1 MKTTTRVFFTEVDAW
16 FDTTI
21 ATLGAMNPQRAIELM
36 GTKDYT
42 YRLFNEFEGFD
53 HTEFEARWK
62 ARDRQ
67 ILADALITRV
77 PGLFA
82 DFLKRSQVETHSTPF
97 QYDVELVLNFYPYR
111 MTREEV
117 AAICKKIYATFPVQ
131 FMIRPV
137 FLTPKQINPMYIRT
151 YIDVLALYNF
161 NEWLGV
167 HITNED
173 FVKYPCYEKVMHAP
187 LVFPRKIEGMG
198 RKEFIQNVQNTISFL
213 TPMIGLLYHSSEIF
227 TTLLSP
233 RLKEGEVGLD
243 PNDPKAMEK
252 YLQEQGVSDGASSLH
267 NEALESLDPPPLDWE
282 LLRASRA
289 FHSGGGTDR
298 ASGLEFDAGTR

>member
-53 HTEFEARWK
+53 HAEFEARWK

-67 ILADALITRV
+67 ILADARITRV

-187 LVFPRKIEGMG
+187 LIFPRKIEGMG
-198 RKEFIQNVQNTISFL
+198 
-213 TPMIGLLYHSSEIF
+213 
-227 TTLLSP
+227 
-233 RLKEGEVGLD
+233 
-243 PNDPKAMEK
+243 
-252 YLQEQGVSDGASSLH
+252 QGVFTITNLGMFGVEEFSAIINPPEAAILAVGAAR
-267 NEALESLDPPPLDWE
+267 EEVIV
-282 LLRASRA
+282 
-289 FHSGGGTDR
+289 SGGT
-298 ASGLEFDAGTR
+298 LKAGRVMTGWATPISPAAGIGPK

>member
-1 MKTTTRVFFTEVDAW
+1 MKTTTRAFFTEVDAW

-21 ATLGAMNPQRAIELM
+21 ATLGALNPQRAIELM
-36 GTKDYT
+36 TTKDYT
-42 YRLFNEFEGFD
+42 YRLFNEFDGFD
-53 HTEFEARWK
+53 QAAFEARWK
-62 ARDRQ
+62 TRDRQ
-67 ILADALITRV
+67 ILADARITRV

-97 QYDVELVLNFYPYR
+97 QYEVELILNFYPYR
-111 MTREEV
+111 MTRDEV
-117 AAICKKIYATFPVQ
+117 AKICAKIYQTFPVK

-137 FLTPKQINPMYIRT
+137 FLSPEQINPMYIRS
-151 YIDVLALYNF
+151 YVDALALYNF

-173 FVKYPCYEKVMHAP
+173 FVKYPCYEKVVHAP

-227 TTLLSP
+227 STLLSP
-233 RLKEGEVGLD
+233 RLKEGELPLD
-243 PNDPKAMEK
+243 PEDPKAMEQ
-252 YLQEQGVSDGASSLH
+252 YLKEQGVSAEASSVR

-289 FHSGGGTDR
+289 FHSSGGTGR
-298 ASGLEFDAGTR
+298 VSRSASDAGSR